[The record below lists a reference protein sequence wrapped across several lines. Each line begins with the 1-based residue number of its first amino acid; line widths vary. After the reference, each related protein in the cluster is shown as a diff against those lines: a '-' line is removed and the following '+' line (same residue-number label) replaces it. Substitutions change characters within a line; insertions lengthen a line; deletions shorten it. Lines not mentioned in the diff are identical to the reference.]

1 MFWGDGKKN
10 GGSYTSKERV
20 CKKSNFSGHYN
31 RRKKN
36 ECEMK
41 TFYRA
46 FYMGKNKCLGAR
58 VPVERKKKNFG
69 FRLFELFGIDLGGG
83 PKKIRHH
90 GI

>member
-1 MFWGDGKKN
+1 M
-10 GGSYTSKERV
+10 
-20 CKKSNFSGHYN
+20 
-31 RRKKN
+31 
-36 ECEMK
+36 

-58 VPVERKKKNFG
+58 VPVEIKKKYFR

-83 PKKIRHH
+83 PKKIRQH